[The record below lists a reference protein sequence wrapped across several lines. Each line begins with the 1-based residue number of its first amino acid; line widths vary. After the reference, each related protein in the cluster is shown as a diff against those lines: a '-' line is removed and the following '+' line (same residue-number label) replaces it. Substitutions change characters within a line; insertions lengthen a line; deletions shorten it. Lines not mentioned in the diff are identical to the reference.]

1 MSLASEQSL
10 PEEGPAPVG
19 DGMGLTVD
27 SRSVGEVVVV
37 YCKGRMDLGE
47 GLEELADQVKVPLQ
61 SGSSVLLHLGEV
73 VTIDAAGLGLLAELA
88 AYADGSD
95 RDLRLC
101 NVPRN
106 IAEVISLTHLADVV
120 ECYPTEKDGLA
131 SYLGLAA
138 FWRAS

>member
-10 PEEGPAPVG
+10 PEAQTAPARNA
-19 DGMGLTVD
+19 MGFTVD
-27 SRSVGEVVVV
+27 SRSVGDVVVV

-47 GLEELADQVKVPLQ
+47 GLQELADQVRMPLQ

-73 VTIDAAGLGLLAELA
+73 ETIDAAGLGVLAELA
-88 AYADGSD
+88 AQAAGSE
-95 RDLRLC
+95 RELRLC
-101 NVPRN
+101 NVPKK
-106 IAEVISLTHLADVV
+106 IADVISLTRLAEVM

>member
-1 MSLASEQSL
+1 
-10 PEEGPAPVG
+10 
-19 DGMGLTVD
+19 MGLTVD
-27 SRSVGEVVVV
+27 SRSVGDVVVV

-47 GLEELADQVKVPLQ
+47 GLEELADQVRTSLQ
-61 SGSSVLLHLGEV
+61 SGSSVLLHLGGVE
-73 VTIDAAGLGLLAELA
+73 TIDAAGLGALAELA
-88 AYADGSD
+88 AHATTSE

-106 IAEVISLTHLADVV
+106 VAEVISLTRLADVM